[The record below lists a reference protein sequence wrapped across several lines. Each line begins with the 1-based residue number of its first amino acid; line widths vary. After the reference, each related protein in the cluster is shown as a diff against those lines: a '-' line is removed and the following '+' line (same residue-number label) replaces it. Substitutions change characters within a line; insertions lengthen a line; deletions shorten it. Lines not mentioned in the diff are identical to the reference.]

1 MDPARFLDSTP
12 VDNWTLKIR
21 DGREALRD
29 GLRDQNLG
37 QFGFIALMA
46 ATLFVTMTAAG
57 KNVLSFDVSI
67 AQALQRSG
75 FPGLAEMSIFVSVAG
90 GTTVMLVVATVVLVW
105 LARSGHYAAMVPV
118 VAAIALRA
126 GNAVI
131 KTTAESPRPTAEFVQ
146 KMETPAGFGFPSA
159 HVMGVV
165 LLYGVIGILAHELIR
180 SRSARLV
187 VQAVAVGMILIVG
200 PGRVYTGAH
209 WPTDVLG
216 AYLFGI
222 LFLIP
227 MIVGYRTLRDTLP
240 ERVSLP
246 RPVSV
251 LRFAGLPVTRK
262 ETTVSRRSA

>member
-1 MDPARFLDSTP
+1 MESARFLDGR
-12 VDNWTLKIR
+12 WTIDRRAKIR
-21 DGREALRD
+21 DGRDALRD

-46 ATLFVTMTAAG
+46 TTLFVTMTAAG

-67 AQALQRSG
+67 AQAVQRSG
-75 FPGLAEMSIFVSVAG
+75 IPGLAEMASFVSVSG
-90 GTTVMLVVATVVLVW
+90 GTTATLVVATAVLVW
-105 LARSGHYAAMVPV
+105 LVRSGHYVAMVPV
-118 VAAIALRA
+118 AAAIALRA

-131 KTTAESPRPTAEFVQ
+131 KTTADSPRPTAEFVQ
-146 KMETPAGFGFPSA
+146 KLETPAGFGFPSA

-165 LLYGVIGILAHELIR
+165 LLYGVIGILAHELIAPR
-180 SRSARLV
+180 FARLA
-187 VQAVAVGMILIVG
+187 VQTVAIGMILIVG

-216 AYLFGI
+216 AYLFGA

-227 MIVGYRTLRDTLP
+227 VIVGYRTLRDTLP
-240 ERVSLP
+240 ERISLP

-251 LRFAGLPVTRK
+251 LRFSGLPVTRK
-262 ETTVSRRSA
+262 